1 MNTVAKMIS
10 VTRKLKGLTQDELAV
25 KSQVNLR
32 TLQRIETNKSEP
44 QGKTLNLICEALP
57 NRQKRFRDFGLL

>member
-10 VTRKLKGLTQDELAV
+10 DTRKSKGVTHKELAE

-32 TLQRIETNKSEP
+32 TTQRIENNKSDP
-44 QGKTLNLICEALP
+44 RGKTLNLI
-57 NRQKRFRDFGLL
+57 